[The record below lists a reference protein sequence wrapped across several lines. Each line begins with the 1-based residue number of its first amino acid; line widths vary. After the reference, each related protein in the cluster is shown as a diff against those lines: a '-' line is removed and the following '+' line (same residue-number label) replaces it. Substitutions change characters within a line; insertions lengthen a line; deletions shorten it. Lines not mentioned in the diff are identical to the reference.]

1 MNVVVKTRHAFH
13 ATPVSEEPEVNADP
27 RGRRRLG
34 HRPLAGRERVPLRD
48 GKSSRRRITPPEGV
62 PLYYFAKS

>member
-1 MNVVVKTRHAFH
+1 
-13 ATPVSEEPEVNADP
+13 VSEEPEVNADP